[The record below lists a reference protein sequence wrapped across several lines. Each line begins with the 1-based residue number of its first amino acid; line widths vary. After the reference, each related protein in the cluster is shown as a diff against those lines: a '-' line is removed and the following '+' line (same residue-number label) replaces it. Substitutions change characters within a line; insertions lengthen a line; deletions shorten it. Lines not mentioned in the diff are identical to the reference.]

1 MNFFKRALLSI
12 QRRKSKSLILF
23 LVIFILGNLMAGA
36 IAIQQASQHVEA
48 EIKTRLGANATV
60 SFNQEKLQKL
70 SEEGTDIDI
79 KEPDIKVYKELGK
92 LDQVKFYDYSVID
105 YITTEKLK
113 NVVSKDDDSIL
124 DINGI
129 HYFTV
134 KGASRPELIDVQM
147 KKISLIEGNTF
158 SQEEIEKGLPVAV
171 ISEKV
176 AKENNLHVGDSF
188 VMDRVIEHY
197 GTGNVD
203 VENIERKSKEYS
215 ATVVGIFTVNQVE
228 KKENSSKNSKQ
239 IEQEQNQQ
247 IDYYDKLNVIYFP
260 NDYIEKTQKEM
271 LEFNYDNFPDN
282 FSDENSDIPDKET
295 VLKDFSFKNIQATYV
310 QNKPEEVED
319 FKLLGNQI
327 LKDNKLDYYKIEA
340 SSDQFDSIAGPIKGM
355 ANISKIVLIVSVMAS
370 IFIITLVIILF
381 LRDRK
386 HELGIYLSLGE
397 KRNRVVGQIVTEVL
411 LVAIIAMT
419 LSVFSGN
426 VLAKNFSESLMT
438 TQQIDNTEDEMMIF
452 GSPVVDFQITEDDV
466 IDAYDIKLTPSYIA
480 LFYLIGLIVVLLS
493 TIVPLVYIMRLNP
506 KKIMM

>member
-1 MNFFKRALLSI
+1 
-12 QRRKSKSLILF
+12 
-23 LVIFILGNLMAGA
+23 
-36 IAIQQASQHVEA
+36 
-48 EIKTRLGANATV
+48 
-60 SFNQEKLQKL
+60 
-70 SEEGTDIDI
+70 
-79 KEPDIKVYKELGK
+79 
-92 LDQVKFYDYSVID
+92 
-105 YITTEKLK
+105 
-113 NVVSKDDDSIL
+113 
-124 DINGI
+124 
-129 HYFTV
+129 
-134 KGASRPELIDVQM
+134 
-147 KKISLIEGNTF
+147 
-158 SQEEIEKGLPVAV
+158 
-171 ISEKV
+171 
-176 AKENNLHVGDSF
+176 
-188 VMDRVIEHY
+188 
-197 GTGNVD
+197 
-203 VENIERKSKEYS
+203 
-215 ATVVGIFTVNQVE
+215 
-228 KKENSSKNSKQ
+228 
-239 IEQEQNQQ
+239 
-247 IDYYDKLNVIYFP
+247 
-260 NDYIEKTQKEM
+260 M

-282 FSDENSDIPDKET
+282 FSDENNDIPDKET

-310 QNKPEEVED
+310 LNKPEEVED

-370 IFIITLVIILF
+370 VFIITLVIILF

-397 KRNRVVGQIVTEVL
+397 KRNRVIGQIVTEVL
-411 LVAIIAMT
+411 LVAIISMT

-426 VLAKNFSESLMT
+426 VLAKNFSASFMT